1 MRAVITV
8 KGKDG
13 VGIIA
18 KVSKLMADSDIN
30 IMDISQTTADSE
42 FFMIMLIDTK
52 KSKKEFAEIA
62 SDLKALGK
70 EINQSINLSNEKLFN
85 SMHRI

>member
-8 KGKDG
+8 KGKDA

-42 FFMIMLIDTK
+42 FFMIMLVDTK
-52 KSKKEFAEIA
+52 KSKKEFSEIA